1 MILCEFSQNLLDGS
15 VFCLALLY
23 VYPAS
28 LVRIHQE
35 CQMILIMQYA
45 PFGQILTMPLH
56 GKDHW
61 NEMAFL
67 KLPIT
72 RILAF
77 GFGPAYFNRNCLCLV
92 TSPKL
97 QKLLNIDPLSSW
109 EILAWHLYLQFM
121 SHPHFIFLA
130 CLVLPRWL
138 IKSFPWFLRL
148 FVIFLA
154 HSFSFLTVF
163 PFYHL
168 LYYHHVHLLSHQP
181 SLTLLHQYL
190 PVHLLRHPLSLYPYF
205 NNIHLFTYW
214 ATLSL

>member
-1 MILCEFSQNLLDGS
+1 MILCEFSQKFTWWVGVLFG
-15 VFCLALLY
+15 LALCLPCFSGSHTPGMSDDFNNA
-23 VYPAS
+23 VCTIWWDIETVCKIKV
-28 LVRIHQE
+28 LHT
-35 CQMILIMQYA
+35 
-45 PFGQILTMPLH
+45 LTMPLH

-72 RILAF
+72 HLLAF

-109 EILAWHLYLQFM
+109 EILALHLYLQFM
-121 SHPHFIFLA
+121 PHPHFIFLA

-154 HSFSFLTVF
+154 HSFSFLTIF
-163 PFYHL
+163 LFYHL

-190 PVHLLRHPLSLYPYF
+190 PVHLLSHPLSL
-205 NNIHLFTYW
+205 
-214 ATLSL
+214 